1 MVIRVLL
8 ADDQKLVRAGLRMLC
23 ESDPEVEV
31 VGEAGDGR
39 EAVRL
44 AEEIVPDVILM
55 DLRMPGVDGITAT
68 RRIMAAAPA
77 ARVVV
82 LTTFDDDDHLY
93 PALAAGAFGFLVKDT
108 PPTELL
114 AALRRTVDGEP
125 PFSQAV
131 LTRLV
136 EQAVRARESRPE
148 PAGEVQVAEL
158 SPRERDV
165 MALVGAGLSNREI
178 AERLNLG
185 VSTVK
190 TYVGGLMRKTGTP
203 NRIRLAVLAVRLSA
217 ANRGCPSW
225 RTRRPLSCPNSTDS
239 G

>member
-1 MVIRVLL
+1 
-8 ADDQKLVRAGLRMLC
+8 MLC

-44 AEEIVPDVILM
+44 AAERLPDVILM

-68 RRIMAAAPA
+68 ERIMAVRPSSRIVA
-77 ARVVV
+77 

-108 PPTELL
+108 PPAALL
-114 AALRRTVDGEP
+114 AALRRAMAGEP
-125 PFSQAV
+125 PFSQVV
-131 LTRLV
+131 LERLV
-136 EQAVRARESRPE
+136 RQAVRARREPRAETAPE
-148 PAGEVQVAEL
+148 LTWLTGL

-165 MALVGAGLSNREI
+165 LAMVGEGLSNRNI
-178 AERLNLG
+178 ADRLHLG

-190 TYVGGLMRKTGTP
+190 TYVASLMRKTGTA
-203 NRIRLAVLAVRLSA
+203 NRIRLAVLAARHSDV
-217 ANRGCPSW
+217 
-225 RTRRPLSCPNSTDS
+225 RRPEVRHVP
-239 G
+239 